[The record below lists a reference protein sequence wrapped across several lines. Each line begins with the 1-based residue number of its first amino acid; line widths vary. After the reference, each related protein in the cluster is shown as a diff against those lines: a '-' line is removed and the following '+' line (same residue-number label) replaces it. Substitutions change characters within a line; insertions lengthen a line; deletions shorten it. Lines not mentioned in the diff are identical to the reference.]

1 MRRVYLMKDSEGKN
15 LRSRVHSN
23 FLESDVSDRG
33 DRAHGE
39 RVLAALKRNGLEE
52 ITLVICTT
60 DHGVAYPGTREKD
73 HP

>member
-1 MRRVYLMKDSEGKN
+1 MRA
-15 LRSRVHSN
+15 
-23 FLESDVSDRG
+23 RG
-33 DRAHGE
+33 EWTKGHG

>member
-1 MRRVYLMKDSEGKN
+1 MDEG
-15 LRSRVHSN
+15 
-23 FLESDVSDRG
+23 
-33 DRAHGE
+33 HG